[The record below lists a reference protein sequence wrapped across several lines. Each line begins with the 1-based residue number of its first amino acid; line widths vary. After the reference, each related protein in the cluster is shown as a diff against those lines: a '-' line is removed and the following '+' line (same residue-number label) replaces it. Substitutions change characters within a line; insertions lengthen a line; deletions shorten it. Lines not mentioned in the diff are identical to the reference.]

1 MKIAIIG
8 AGRMGR
14 WFAKFFL
21 EQGFSVI
28 VSDKDPEKL
37 AKISEELNIIKT
49 TNNVKAVQSA
59 DRILICVPIDNFEE
73 VVSEIQPYIHKN
85 HEIMDICS
93 VKEKPVELMHK
104 YIKTGTI
111 LGTHPMFGPGVKN
124 IKNQNF
130 ILTPTNA
137 KEEMLAKSFGEWLK
151 NKGARVYFMTPKEHD
166 EIMSI
171 VLGLPYFLS
180 YVTCETLISCGKFSE
195 AKKTAGPS
203 YKLLLTLVE
212 ALVSEETEFAAS
224 LQMSLPKVG
233 EVADLFLEKVKE
245 WLKVIKRKDKMA
257 FINKAK
263 YFKGELAKSDP
274 DYSKA
279 YEIMYKILEAIKSEN

>member
-8 AGRMGR
+8 AGRMGK

-37 AKISEELNIIKT
+37 AKIAEELNNIKIT
-49 TNNVKAVQSA
+49 SNIEAVQSA
-59 DRILICVPIDNFEE
+59 DRILICVPIDNFED
-73 VVSEIQPYIHKN
+73 VVSEIQPYIRRN

-93 VKEKPVELMHK
+93 VKERPVELMHK

-111 LGTHPMFGPGVKN
+111 LGMHPMFGPGVKN

-166 EIMSI
+166 ELMSI

-180 YVTCETLISCGKFSE
+180 YVTCDTLISCGKFSE
-195 AKKTAGPS
+195 AKKAAGPS

-212 ALVSEETEFAAS
+212 ALVSEEAEFAAS
-224 LQMSLPKVG
+224 LQMSLPKVD

-245 WLKVIKRKDKMA
+245 WLEVIKRKDKMA
-257 FINKAK
+257 FIGRVK

-274 DYSKA
+274 DYSRT
-279 YEIMYKILEAIKSEN
+279 YEIMYKILEAIKS